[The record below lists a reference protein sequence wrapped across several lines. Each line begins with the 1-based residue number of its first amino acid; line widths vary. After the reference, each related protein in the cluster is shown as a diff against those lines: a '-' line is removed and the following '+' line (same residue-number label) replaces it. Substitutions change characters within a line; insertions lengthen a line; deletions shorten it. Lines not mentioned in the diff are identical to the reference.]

1 MTTKVAFC
9 RSCDSSL
16 IHVLRLGDQRITGWL
31 DHPDEAGPVAPL
43 DLMLCSNSE
52 CRLLQLGHTVNSDLL
67 FRNYYYRSG
76 MNQTMRDALADITTQ
91 AQKKVVLERR
101 DTVVDIGAN
110 DGTLLNTY
118 PQGITKI
125 GFEPALNLREDAE
138 RGGNHI
144 ISDYFSR
151 QAYPEQAN
159 KAKIITAIAMFYDL
173 EDPHQFVSD
182 VADILADDGVFT
194 IQLSY
199 LPLMLFQNA
208 FDNMCHEHLAYHSLR
223 SLDFIVSKHGLKMF
237 DAEINDI
244 NAGSVRVYMGRER
257 SPSPMMIA
265 LRQWEEAIRLDT
277 RHPYDE
283 FAERVE
289 GIRDQL
295 VNIVGDI
302 TSEGKKVYGYAAS
315 TKGNVTLQYCGFGP
329 EHIPA
334 IADVNR
340 RKWGKYCAG
349 SGIPVVSEEEARKG
363 NPDYFLVL
371 AWAFMDEFRRRE
383 EKWRRQGGKFIIPMP
398 EVRIE

>member
-257 SPSPMMIA
+257 SLSPMMIA

-349 SGIPVVSEEEARKG
+349 SGIPVVSEEEARKE

>member
-1 MTTKVAFC
+1 MTTKVTSC
-9 RSCDSSL
+9 RSCKSSL
-16 IHVLRLGDQRITGWL
+16 IQVLSLGDQRITGWL

-91 AQKKVVLERR
+91 AQKKVALEPR

-118 PQGITKI
+118 PQGVTKI

-151 QAYPEQAN
+151 QAYPDKAN
-159 KAKIITAIAMFYDL
+159 KAMIVTAIAMFYDL

-208 FDNMCHEHLAYHSLR
+208 FDNVCHEHLAYHSLR

-237 DAEINDI
+237 DAEINDT
-244 NAGSVRVYMGRER
+244 NAGSIRVYMGRER

-265 LRQWEEAIRLDT
+265 LRRWEDAIRLDT
-277 RHPYDE
+277 RRPYDE

-289 GIRDQL
+289 AIRDQL

-302 TSEGKKVYGYAAS
+302 TSEGKTVYGYAAS

-349 SGIPVVSEEEARKG
+349 SGIPVVSEEEARKD

-383 EKWRRQGGKFIIPMP
+383 EEWRRQGGKFIVPMP

>member
-1 MTTKVAFC
+1 MTTKVASC

-16 IHVLRLGDQRITGWL
+16 IQVLSLGDQRITGWL

-91 AQKKVVLERR
+91 AQKKVALEPR

-118 PQGITKI
+118 PQGVTKI

-151 QAYPEQAN
+151 QAYPETAN
-159 KAKIITAIAMFYDL
+159 KAMIVTAIAMFYDL

-208 FDNMCHEHLAYHSLR
+208 FDNVCHEHLAYHSLR

-237 DAEINDI
+237 DAEINDT
-244 NAGSVRVYMGRER
+244 NAGSIRVYMGRER

-265 LRQWEEAIRLDT
+265 LRRWEDAIRLDT
-277 RHPYDE
+277 RRPYDE

-289 GIRDQL
+289 AIRDQL

-302 TSEGKKVYGYAAS
+302 TSEGKTVYGYAAS

-349 SGIPVVSEEEARKG
+349 SGIPVVSEEEARKD

>member
-1 MTTKVAFC
+1 MTTKAASC

-16 IHVLRLGDQRITGWL
+16 EHVLRLGDQRITGWL
-31 DHPDEAGPVAPL
+31 DHPDDAGPVAPL
-43 DLMLCSNSE
+43 DLTLCSNSE

-91 AQKKVVLERR
+91 AQKKVVLEPR

-151 QAYPEQAN
+151 QAYPEKAN

-194 IQLSY
+194 IQISY

-208 FDNMCHEHLAYHSLR
+208 FDNVCHEHLAYHSLR

-237 DAEINDI
+237 DAEINDT
-244 NAGSVRVYMGRER
+244 NAGSIRVYMGRER

-265 LRQWEEAIRLDT
+265 LRQWEDAIRLDT
-277 RHPYDE
+277 RRPYDE

-289 GIRDQL
+289 AIRDQL

-302 TSEGKKVYGYAAS
+302 ISEGKKVYGYAAS

-334 IADVNR
+334 IADINR

-349 SGIPVVSEEEARKG
+349 SGIPVVSEEEARED

>member
-349 SGIPVVSEEEARKG
+349 SGIPVVSEEEARKD

>member
-16 IHVLRLGDQRITGWL
+16 TRVLRLGDQRITGWL

-43 DLMLCSNSE
+43 DLMLCGNTE

-91 AQKKVVLERR
+91 SQKKVVLERR

-118 PQGITKI
+118 PRGITKI

-151 QAYPEQAN
+151 QAYPEKAN

-194 IQLSY
+194 IQISY

-208 FDNMCHEHLAYHSLR
+208 FDNVCHEHLAYHSLR

-237 DAEINDI
+237 DAEINDV
-244 NAGSVRVYMGRER
+244 NAGSIRVYMGRER

-265 LRQWEEAIRLDT
+265 LRRWEEAIRLDT
-277 RHPYDE
+277 RRPYDE

-289 GIRDQL
+289 AIRDQL
-295 VNIVGDI
+295 VDIVGNI

-334 IADVNR
+334 IADINR

-349 SGIPVVSEEEARKG
+349 SGIPVVSEEEARKD

>member
-1 MTTKVAFC
+1 MTTKVASC

-16 IHVLRLGDQRITGWL
+16 IRVLSLGDQRITGWL

-43 DLMLCSNSE
+43 DLVLCSNTE

-91 AQKKVVLERR
+91 SQKKVVLERR

-151 QAYPEQAN
+151 QAYPEKAD

-173 EDPHQFVSD
+173 EEPHQFVSD

-194 IQLSY
+194 MQLSY

-208 FDNMCHEHLAYHSLR
+208 FDNVCHEHLAYHSLR

-237 DAEINDI
+237 DAEINDV
-244 NAGSVRVYMGRER
+244 NAGSIRVYMGRER

-265 LRQWEEAIRLDT
+265 LRRWEEAIRLDT

-289 GIRDQL
+289 AIRDQL

-334 IADVNR
+334 IADINR

-349 SGIPVVSEEEARKG
+349 SGIPVVSEEEARKD

-383 EKWRRQGGKFIIPMP
+383 EKWRRRGGKFIVPMP

>member
-1 MTTKVAFC
+1 MTTKVASC

-16 IHVLRLGDQRITGWL
+16 ILVLRLGDQRIAGWL
-31 DHPDEAGPVAPL
+31 DHPDEASPAAPL
-43 DLMLCSNSE
+43 DLMLCSNTE
-52 CRLLQLGHTVNSDLL
+52 CRLLQLGHTVKSDLL

-91 AQKKVVLERR
+91 SQKKVVLERR

-151 QAYPEQAN
+151 QAYPEKAN
-159 KAKIITAIAMFYDL
+159 KAKIVTAIAMFYDL

-208 FDNMCHEHLAYHSLR
+208 FDNVCHEHLAYHSLR

-237 DAEINDI
+237 DAEINDV
-244 NAGSVRVYMGRER
+244 NAGSIRVYMGRER

-277 RHPYDE
+277 RHPFDE

-289 GIRDQL
+289 AIRDQL
-295 VNIVGDI
+295 VSIVGNI

-334 IADVNR
+334 IADINR

-349 SGIPVVSEEEARKG
+349 SGIPVVSEEEARKD

-383 EKWRRQGGKFIIPMP
+383 EKWRRQGGQFIIPMP

>member
-1 MTTKVAFC
+1 MTTKVTSC
-9 RSCDSSL
+9 RSCKSSL
-16 IHVLRLGDQRITGWL
+16 IQVLSLGDQRITGWL

-91 AQKKVVLERR
+91 AQKKVALEPR

-118 PQGITKI
+118 PQGVTKI

-151 QAYPEQAN
+151 QAYPETAN
-159 KAKIITAIAMFYDL
+159 KAMIVTAIAMFYDL

-182 VADILADDGVFT
+182 VTDILADDGVFT

-208 FDNMCHEHLAYHSLR
+208 FDNVCHEHLAYHSLR

-237 DAEINDI
+237 DAEINDT
-244 NAGSVRVYMGRER
+244 NAGSIRVYMGRER

-265 LRQWEEAIRLDT
+265 LRRWEDAIRLDT
-277 RHPYDE
+277 RRPYDE

-295 VNIVGDI
+295 VRIVGDI

-329 EHIPA
+329 EHITA

-340 RKWGKYCAG
+340 RKWGKFCAG
-349 SGIPVVSEEEARKG
+349 SGIPVVSEEEARKD

-383 EKWRRQGGKFIIPMP
+383 EKWLRQGGKFIIPMP

>member
-265 LRQWEEAIRLDT
+265 LRQWEEAIGLDT

-349 SGIPVVSEEEARKG
+349 SGIPVVSEEEARKD

>member
-1 MTTKVAFC
+1 MATKVASC

-16 IHVLRLGDQRITGWL
+16 VQVLSLGDQRITGWL

-43 DLMLCSNSE
+43 DLMLCSNIE

-91 AQKKVVLERR
+91 AQKKVVLEPR

-144 ISDYFSR
+144 VSDYFSR
-151 QAYPEQAN
+151 QAYPEKAG
-159 KAKIITAIAMFYDL
+159 KAKLVTAIAMFYDL

-182 VADILADDGVFT
+182 VVDILADDGVFT
-194 IQLSY
+194 IQISY

-208 FDNMCHEHLAYHSLR
+208 FDNVCHEHLAYHSLR
-223 SLDFIVSKHGLKMF
+223 SLDFIVSKHGLTMF
-237 DAEINDI
+237 DAEINDT
-244 NAGSVRVYMGRER
+244 NAGSIRVYIGRER

-265 LRQWEEAIRLDT
+265 LRQWEEAIGLDT
-277 RHPYDE
+277 RRPYDE

-289 GIRDQL
+289 AIRDQL
-295 VNIVGDI
+295 VNIVGNI

-329 EHIPA
+329 EQIPA
-334 IADVNR
+334 IADINR

-349 SGIPVVSEEEARKG
+349 SGIPVVSEEKARED

-383 EKWRRQGGKFIIPMP
+383 ERWRRQGGKFIIPMP

>member
-1 MTTKVAFC
+1 MTTKVASC

-16 IHVLRLGDQRITGWL
+16 IQVLSLGDQRITGWL

-91 AQKKVVLERR
+91 AQKKVVLEPR

-151 QAYPEQAN
+151 QAYPEKAG
-159 KAKIITAIAMFYDL
+159 KAKIVTAIAMFYDL

-182 VADILADDGVFT
+182 VVDILADDGVFT
-194 IQLSY
+194 IQISY

-208 FDNMCHEHLAYHSLR
+208 FDNVCHEHLAYHSLR

-237 DAEINDI
+237 DAEINDT
-244 NAGSVRVYMGRER
+244 NAGSIRVYMGRER

-265 LRQWEEAIRLDT
+265 LRKWEEAIGLDT
-277 RHPYDE
+277 RRPYDE

-289 GIRDQL
+289 AIRDQL

-302 TSEGKKVYGYAAS
+302 ISEGKKVYGYAAS

-334 IADVNR
+334 IADINR

-349 SGIPVVSEEEARKG
+349 SGIPVVSEEEARG
-363 NPDYFLVL
+363 DNPDYFLVL

>member
-237 DAEINDI
+237 DAEINAI

-349 SGIPVVSEEEARKG
+349 SGIPVVSEEEARKD

>member
-1 MTTKVAFC
+1 MTTKVASC

-16 IHVLRLGDQRITGWL
+16 IQVLSLGDQRITGWL

-91 AQKKVVLERR
+91 AQKKVALEPR

-118 PQGITKI
+118 PQGVTKI

-151 QAYPEQAN
+151 QAYPETAN
-159 KAKIITAIAMFYDL
+159 KAMIVTAIAMFYDL

-208 FDNMCHEHLAYHSLR
+208 FDNVCHEHLAYHSLR

-237 DAEINDI
+237 DAEINDT
-244 NAGSVRVYMGRER
+244 NAGSIRVYMGRER

-265 LRQWEEAIRLDT
+265 LRRWEDAIRLDT
-277 RHPYDE
+277 RRPYDE

-289 GIRDQL
+289 AIRDQL

-302 TSEGKKVYGYAAS
+302 TSEGKTVYGYAAS

-349 SGIPVVSEEEARKG
+349 SGIPVVSEEEARKD

-383 EKWRRQGGKFIIPMP
+383 EEWRRQGGKFIVPMP

>member
-1 MTTKVAFC
+1 MTTQVVSC

-16 IHVLRLGDQRITGWL
+16 IQVLRLGDQRIAGWL
-31 DHPDEAGPVAPL
+31 DHPDEASPVAPL
-43 DLMLCSNSE
+43 DLMLCGNSE

-67 FRNYYYRSG
+67 FRSYYYRSG

-151 QAYPEQAN
+151 QAYPEKAN
-159 KAKIITAIAMFYDL
+159 KAKIVTAIAMFYDL

-208 FDNMCHEHLAYHSLR
+208 FDNVCHEHLAYHSLR

-237 DAEINDI
+237 DAEINDT
-244 NAGSVRVYMGRER
+244 NAGSIRVYMGRER

-265 LRQWEEAIRLDT
+265 LRRWEDAIRLDT
-277 RHPYDE
+277 RRPYDE

-289 GIRDQL
+289 AIRDQL
-295 VNIVGDI
+295 VKIVGDI

-329 EHIPA
+329 EHITA

-349 SGIPVVSEEEARKG
+349 SGIPVVSEEEARKD

-383 EKWRRQGGKFIIPMP
+383 EKWLRQGGKFIVPMP

>member
-244 NAGSVRVYMGRER
+244 KAGSVRVYMGRER
-257 SPSPMMIA
+257 SPSQMMIA
-265 LRQWEEAIRLDT
+265 LRQWEEAIRMDT

-349 SGIPVVSEEEARKG
+349 SGIPVVSEEEARKD